1 MLLTIPRQPSGATN
15 PAFNEPADQVTIER
29 TAEALRE
36 RGFSVEIAAD
46 HDDARR
52 KVLAL
57 LPDGAEVG
65 QGASKTLEE
74 IGVTAEIEGS
84 GHYDAIRPRLRSMD
98 RATQAAEIRR
108 LGAGPDFWLGS
119 AHAVTVRGEIVIV
132 SFGGSQLGPIISGA
146 GKVILAVGSQKIVPD
161 LETGFR
167 RIEEYSYPLESARL
181 VDAYG
186 IPSSINKMIILN
198 GEIAQ
203 DRINVI
209 LIPGAIGF

>member
-1 MLLTIPRQPSGATN
+1 MQLTISRQPSGPTN
-15 PAFNEPADQVTIER
+15 SAFNEPAERAVIEQ

-36 RGFSVEIAAD
+36 RGFTVEVAAD
-46 HDDARR
+46 QDDARR
-52 KVLAL
+52 KILAL
-57 LPDGAEVG
+57 IPDGAEVG
-65 QGASKTLEE
+65 QGASKTLEQ

-84 GHYDAIRPRLRSMD
+84 GRYDAIRPRLRAMD
-98 RATQAAEIRR
+98 RATQGAEMRR
-108 LGAGPDFWLGS
+108 LGAAPEFWLGS
-119 AHAVTVRGEIVIV
+119 AHAVTVNGEIVIV

-161 LETGFR
+161 LATGVR

-181 VDAYG
+181 QDAYG

-203 DRINVI
+203 DRITVI